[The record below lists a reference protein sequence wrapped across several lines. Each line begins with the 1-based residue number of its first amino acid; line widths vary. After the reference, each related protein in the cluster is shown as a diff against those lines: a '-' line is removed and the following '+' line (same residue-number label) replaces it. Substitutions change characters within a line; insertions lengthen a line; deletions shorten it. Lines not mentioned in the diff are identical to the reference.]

1 METELVALATAGAT
15 ALVQQMATDGW
26 TAARDRMVAFFAGR
40 GPATPAAVEEEL
52 DTVRAEL
59 VAAQRDEDEQ
69 LVSDVR
75 TEWRTRLRRALAA
88 DPTAAAELRALLD
101 ELAPAAPE
109 TRQAT
114 VVYNNTMSG
123 SVSHGP
129 VIQIGSM
136 GDVNRG
142 GGSRGGRGRDPV

>member
-40 GPATPAAVEEEL
+40 GSATPASVEEEL

-59 VAAQRDEDEQ
+59 VAARQDEDEQ
-69 LVSDVR
+69 LITDVH
-75 TEWRTRLRRALAA
+75 TEWRTRLRRTLAA
-88 DPTAAAELRALLD
+88 DPAAAAELRALLD

-109 TRQAT
+109 TQPT
-114 VVYNNTMSG
+114 SIVYNNTMSG
-123 SVSHGP
+123 TVTDGP
-129 VIQIGSM
+129 VIQIGS
-136 GDVNRG
+136 GNVNQWG
-142 GGSRGGRGRDPV
+142 GGSRG